1 MIRVI
6 ISKIYRLEWY
16 SEGEPWIEEAE
27 KAGLIEKIVKNVNR
41 KNRLEKVSISFET
54 LIKRLEN
61 KDVIFAIRQYI
72 REKESLGIFF
82 CYPFLIS
89 HSICYKLH
97 LLLLERV

>member
-27 KAGLIEKIVKNVNR
+27 EAGLIEKIVKNVNR
-41 KNRLEKVSISFET
+41 KNRLEKVSISFEM

-61 KDVIFAIRQYI
+61 KDVIRQYI

-89 HSICYKLH
+89 HML
-97 LLLLERV
+97 

>member
-6 ISKIYRLEWY
+6 ISKIYRLELY

-27 KAGLIEKIVKNVNR
+27 EAGLIEKIVKNVNR
-41 KNRLEKVSISFET
+41 KNRLEKVSFET

>member
-16 SEGEPWIEEAE
+16 SEAEPWIEEAE
-27 KAGLIEKIVKNVNR
+27 EAGLIEKIVKNVNR

-72 REKESLGIFF
+72 RESLGIFF
-82 CYPFLIS
+82 CYPFLIFVS

>member
-27 KAGLIEKIVKNVNR
+27 EAGLIEKIVKNVNR

-61 KDVIFAIRQYI
+61 KDRQYI

-97 LLLLERV
+97 LLLLE

>member
-27 KAGLIEKIVKNVNR
+27 EAGLIEKIVKNVNR

-61 KDVIFAIRQYI
+61 KDRQYI

>member
-27 KAGLIEKIVKNVNR
+27 EAGLIEKIVKNVNR

-61 KDVIFAIRQYI
+61 KDVIRQYI

-82 CYPFLIS
+82 CYRFLIFVS

>member
-27 KAGLIEKIVKNVNR
+27 EAGLIEKIVKNVNR
-41 KNRLEKVSISFET
+41 KNRLEKYRYLSIR
-54 LIKRLEN
+54 KRLEN

>member
-27 KAGLIEKIVKNVNR
+27 EAGLIEKIVKNVNR
-41 KNRLEKVSISFET
+41 KNRLEKYRYLSIR
-54 LIKRLEN
+54 KRLEN

-89 HSICYKLH
+89 HML
-97 LLLLERV
+97 

>member
-27 KAGLIEKIVKNVNR
+27 EAGLIEKIVKNVNR

-72 REKESLGIFF
+72 RESLGIFF

-89 HSICYKLH
+89 HSICCKLH
-97 LLLLERV
+97 SLLLEWV

>member
-16 SEGEPWIEEAE
+16 SKGEPWIEEAE
-27 KAGLIEKIVKNVNR
+27 EAGLIEKIVKNVNR

-61 KDVIFAIRQYI
+61 KDVIRQYI

-89 HSICYKLH
+89 HML
-97 LLLLERV
+97 

>member
-16 SEGEPWIEEAE
+16 SEGEPWIEEGE
-27 KAGLIEKIVKNVNR
+27 EAGLIEKIVKNVNR
-41 KNRLEKVSISFET
+41 KNRLEKYRYLSIR
-54 LIKRLEN
+54 KRLEN

-89 HSICYKLH
+89 HML
-97 LLLLERV
+97 

>member
-27 KAGLIEKIVKNVNR
+27 EAGLIEKIVKNVNR

-61 KDVIFAIRQYI
+61 KDVIRQYI

-89 HSICYKLH
+89 HML
-97 LLLLERV
+97 

>member
-27 KAGLIEKIVKNVNR
+27 EAGLIEKIVKNVNR

-61 KDVIFAIRQYI
+61 KDRQYI

-97 LLLLERV
+97 LLLLEWV

>member
-6 ISKIYRLEWY
+6 ISKIYRLELY

-27 KAGLIEKIVKNVNR
+27 EAGLIEKIVKNVNR

-61 KDVIFAIRQYI
+61 KDRQYI

>member
-27 KAGLIEKIVKNVNR
+27 EAGLIEKIVKNVNR
-41 KNRLEKVSISFET
+41 KNRLEKVSFET

-61 KDVIFAIRQYI
+61 KDRQYI